1 MPRIFRAF
9 FNHALLQT
17 GKGTM
22 RTLTSCS
29 IKWTICV
36 LGLFIIGCGSGDDG
50 TTQNEPATD
59 SPAAVSDPATMTDTE
74 LTETTDPA
82 LALDVTTATVI
93 TDDPTLTVDDPSLTT
108 PDASIPQGLSPEEEA
123 TQVEILALVK
133 QLIAKTRPQPANVP
147 PSLALINIGG
157 PGKVIADGVEAVDGR
172 IVKID
177 LKFTPTSDADL
188 ETLAKLTSLEV
199 LGLWGTDVTDAGL
212 KHLTSLPNLNG
223 VLVGYSGVTEAGVAA
238 LKKERPDCKVHY

>member
-1 MPRIFRAF
+1 
-9 FNHALLQT
+9 
-17 GKGTM
+17 M

-50 TTQNEPATD
+50 TTQNELATD

-82 LALDVTTATVI
+82 LALDVTTATDI

-108 PDASIPQGLSPEEEA
+108 PDASIPQGLSPKEQA

-133 QLIAKTRPQPANVP
+133 QLISKRRPRPANVP
-147 PSLALINIGG
+147 GSLAMINIGG

-177 LKFTPTSDADL
+177 LKFTPTSDSDL

-199 LGLWGTDVTDAGL
+199 LGLWVTDITDAGL
-212 KHLTSLPNLNG
+212 KYLENLKNLDS
-223 VLVGYSGVTEAGVAA
+223 VLVGYSGVTAEGAA
-238 LKKERPDCKVHY
+238 ELNAKLPNCRVQPFDD